1 MIAGGGTAGITTAA
15 ALRRAGV
22 DDIAVL
28 EPSDTHYYQPL
39 WTLVGSGVVR
49 RDTTARPQ
57 ASVIPK
63 GVTWILDRAKTIDPV
78 ARTVESEASGR

>member
-1 MIAGGGTAGITTAA
+1 MTGLAA
-15 ALRRAGV
+15 VTSRIRVG
-22 DDIAVL
+22 
-28 EPSDTHYYQPL
+28 
-39 WTLVGSGVVR
+39 TLVTIIGY
-49 RDTTARPQ
+49 RPQ